1 MKSSKE
7 GYRYDID
14 YIFNVIY
21 IDSYVDLHGLFK
33 KNIATLIKSDDV
45 ADDDTLKHIQ
55 AAVDQLN
62 TNISNLSGVKEI

>member
-1 MKSSKE
+1 MKEIRTKVCKKANAYIKSGMPILYWGGSLDHLYEIKQR

-33 KNIATLIKSDDV
+33 KILRP
-45 ADDDTLKHIQ
+45 
-55 AAVDQLN
+55 
-62 TNISNLSGVKEI
+62 